1 MPRVPVREQQVSDA
15 ALPGVRLQGA
25 PSPSAFGAEIGGT
38 LQRLG
43 SAMYERELQAADRA
57 AVMEAETIAGTS
69 ELEILDKM
77 GQMKGRDAV
86 TARDFVDEQF
96 SAVETKLTGALS
108 NDRQRQM
115 FKQVVQHKRDSLNR
129 TALNHATRETEAFE
143 KLTYAN
149 NLDQAVNLSRAHAG
163 DDIRIAA
170 DKGAVAMKIALMA
183 ERQGWDDEAHKTE
196 LTKVYSKMNLAA
208 ITGKLEQGDD
218 RGARAY
224 YQKVLHGVDGKG
236 GEEAHTRV
244 NEETGEIKKYP
255 QLLQFTAE
263 DRAHVEKALD
273 EGSTRGE
280 AHRQF
285 LTIMAAGT
293 DTAEARRVATNTAN
307 AIGDEKVGAMVLQ
320 KLDHA
325 FAQEDKRKNEQHQE
339 TFANAT
345 KLIDEQW
352 KQNPTKTAREM
363 VPADRWAALSIQDR
377 NTLETYLEHA
387 RDPGKKSTDM
397 ETWVRINSMKDE
409 DLAKVSRSQMMAYV
423 NKLDNGDGD
432 KLLTRWNGVI
442 NAKNPDGKKDIK
454 YSEFLSM
461 EDMTKKAMANTGYFD
476 LNTPL
481 SKLPPEQQVLRN
493 NVESAINRRMAT
505 IPKDAPLAEKEK
517 AIQEVVDAQVKA
529 QVKVGGIDL
538 PFFGVVGGK
547 QRAVGEFDSFK
558 DKPIR
563 VPLKDIPAGDQDLVK
578 GLLREANKKLDNAK
592 IERIYALKQ
601 LRKAGKLDRQAL
613 IDQTRKIIEE

>member
-1 MPRVPVREQQVSDA
+1 MPRVPARDQQVSDA

-57 AVMEAETIAGTS
+57 AVMEAETIAGNS

-143 KLTYAN
+143 KLTYTN
-149 NLDQAVNLSRAHAG
+149 NLEQAVNLSRAHAN
-163 DDIRIAA
+163 DPIRIGAE
-170 DKGAVAMKIALMA
+170 KGLIAQKVAMMA
-183 ERQGWDDEAHKTE
+183 ERQGWDDDAHKAE
-196 LTKVYSKMNLAA
+196 LTGIYSKMNMNA
-208 ITGKLEQGDD
+208 IRGMLEQGNDK
-218 RGARAY
+218 AAKQY
-224 YQKVLHGVDGKG
+224 YEQMKGYEVERTKVD
-236 GEEAHTRV
+236 
-244 NEETGEIKKYP
+244 EETGEVKTFPSVI
-255 QLLQFTAE
+255 QFTAA
-263 DRAHVEKALD
+263 DRDHVEKSLD

-285 LTIMAAGT
+285 LNIMAAGT

-307 AIGDEKVGAMVLQ
+307 AIVDEKVGAMVLQ

-325 FAQEDKRKNEQHQE
+325 FAQEDKRKSEQHQE
-339 TFANAT
+339 AFANAT

-352 KQNPTKTAREM
+352 EQNPTKTAREM

-377 NTLETYLEHA
+377 HTLETYLGNA

-397 ETWVRINSMKDE
+397 GIWVQINSMKDE
-409 DLAKVSRSQMMAYV
+409 ELAKVPRSQMLAYV
-423 NKLDNGDGD
+423 NNLDNGDGD

-442 NAKNPDGKKDIK
+442 NAMNPDGKKDIK

-505 IPKDAPLAEKEK
+505 IPKGAPLAEKEK

-558 DKPIR
+558 DKTVR

-578 GLLREANKKLDNAK
+578 GLLREANKRLDNSK